1 MKDMSSIFM
10 SHSSADKPFVRRLAE
25 DLRKNGHY
33 VWVDEAE
40 IKIGDS
46 LIGKIE
52 EGIENTEYLGVVI
65 SSSSNKSEWVTR
77 EVRTALNQEI
87 YGKKI
92 KVLPILLEK
101 VEIPLFLIDKKYADF
116 TSEDNYES
124 SLQIILERLSEL
136 PDGVEK
142 TSFSREEVQVYKQLL
157 EDLKQELS
165 VTKGESQRLLGRLEK
180 ERKNISDSLKKVIE
194 SENKH
199 FPEFAD
205 INRLYAFTTS
215 FACITAGYL
224 LHGLRKEYMKGGA
237 HQIAII
243 CDIDNKTDELG
254 LLMDATIERLK
265 AIQKL

>member
-1 MKDMSSIFM
+1 MSSIFM
-10 SHSSADKPFVRRLAE
+10 SHSSADKLFVRRLAE

-87 YGKKI
+87 YGKKV
-92 KVLPILLEK
+92 KVLPILLEN
-101 VEIPLFLIDKKYADF
+101 VNIPLFLCDKKYADF

-124 SLQIILERLSEL
+124 SLQTILERLSEL

-142 TSFSREEVQVYKQLL
+142 TFFSREEVQVYKELL
-157 EDLKQELS
+157 EELKQELS
-165 VTKGESQRLLGRLEK
+165 VTKGECQRLLGRLEK
-180 ERKNISDSLKKVIE
+180 ERKNIPDSLKRMIE
-194 SENKH
+194 SENKSI
-199 FPEFAD
+199 PEFAD
-205 INRLYAFTTS
+205 VNRLYAFTTS
-215 FACITAGYL
+215 FGSITAGYL
-224 LHGLRKEYMKGGA
+224 LHGLRKEYMKGGS
-237 HQIAII
+237 HQIAIM
-243 CDIDNKTDELG
+243 CEIDDKIDELS
-254 LLMDATIERLK
+254 LLMGATIERLN